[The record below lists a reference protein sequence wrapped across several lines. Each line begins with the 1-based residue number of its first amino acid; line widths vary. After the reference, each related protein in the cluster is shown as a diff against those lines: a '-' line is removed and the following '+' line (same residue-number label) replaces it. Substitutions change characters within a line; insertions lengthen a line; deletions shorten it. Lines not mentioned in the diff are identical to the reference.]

1 MRGIGGGAS
10 CGIILLMIDHSL
22 LQKFSTS
29 NKKNLNLSEIRI
41 WLILKKSTYNFRRQ
55 KIIGN
60 YIVDFISL
68 RHKIIVEIDGNSH
81 ENKIE
86 YDENRIKFLNDA
98 GYKVLIIRQ
107 KINFPSDE
115 LKKFIFEEIEKM
127 EKDHLFMKII

>member
-1 MRGIGGGAS
+1 
-10 CGIILLMIDHSL
+10 MIDHSL